1 MNQYIA
7 ILRGINV
14 GGNRKIKMAD
24 LKELFTGLGFTEIS
38 TYIQSGNVLFSSAK
52 AEDTMAL
59 GDQLEQAI
67 ADTFGF
73 DVPVIVRTV
82 EELQQAVA
90 VNPFYAS
97 PDADIERL
105 HLTFLKTE
113 PEADKLDAINQ
124 INHSPDKFNIIGNHA
139 FVYCSGRYSE
149 SKLTNAFFEK
159 KLKVPATTRNWKTV
173 LKLVDLSMGK

>member
-59 GDQLEQAI
+59 GDKLEQAI
-67 ADTFGF
+67 AKTFGF

-90 VNPFYAS
+90 ANPFYAS

-105 HLTFLKTE
+105 HLTFLKTT
-113 PEADKLDAINQ
+113 PEADKLDAINE
-124 INHSPDKFNIIGNHA
+124 INHSPDKFAIIGNHA

-173 LKLVDLSMGK
+173 LKLMDLSMGK

>member
-1 MNQYIA
+1 MTQYIA

-14 GGNRKIKMAD
+14 GGNRKVKMAD

-52 AEDTMAL
+52 AEDTVAL
-59 GDQLEQAI
+59 GDKLEQAI
-67 ADTFGF
+67 VDTFGF

-90 VNPFYAS
+90 TNPFYAL
-97 PDADIERL
+97 PDSDIERL
-105 HLTFLKTE
+105 HLTFLKTA

-124 INHSPDKFNIIGNHA
+124 INHTPDQFNIIGNHA

-149 SKLTNAFFEK
+149 SKLTNSFFEK

-173 LKLVDLSMGK
+173 LKLVDLSLGK

>member
-1 MNQYIA
+1 MTQYIA

-14 GGNRKIKMAD
+14 GGNRKIQMAD
-24 LKELFTGLGFTEIS
+24 LKALFAELGFTEIS

-52 AEDTMAL
+52 PEDTVAL
-59 GDQLEQAI
+59 GDKLEQAI

-73 DVPVIVRTV
+73 GLPVIVRTV

-90 VNPFYAS
+90 TNPFFAS

-105 HLTFLKTE
+105 HLTFLKTA
-113 PEADKLDAINQ
+113 PEAAQLDDINQ
-124 INHSPDKFNIIGNHA
+124 INLSPDKFSIIGNHA
-139 FVYCSGRYSE
+139 FVYCSGRYSD

-173 LKLVDLSMGK
+173 LKLVKH

>member
-1 MNQYIA
+1 MTQYIA

-14 GGNRKIKMAD
+14 GGKRKIRMAD
-24 LKELFTGLGFTEIS
+24 LKELFAGMGFKEIS

-52 AEDTMAL
+52 AEDTTAL
-59 GDQLEQAI
+59 GDKLEQAI
-67 ADTFGF
+67 AKSFGF

-82 EELQQAVA
+82 KELQQAVA
-90 VNPFYAS
+90 NNPFYSS
-97 PDADIERL
+97 PDSDIERL
-105 HLTFLKTE
+105 HLTFLKTA
-113 PEADKLDAINQ
+113 PEATQLDVINQ
-124 INHSPDKFNIIGNHA
+124 INHSPDQFNIIGNHA

-173 LKLVDLSMGK
+173 LKLLDLARG

>member
-24 LKELFTGLGFTEIS
+24 LKELFAGMSFTEIS
-38 TYIQSGNVLFSSAK
+38 AYIQSGNVLFSSAK
-52 AEDTMAL
+52 EEDSVAL
-59 GDQLEQAI
+59 GDKLEQAI

-73 DVPVIVRTV
+73 AVPVIVRTV
-82 EELQQAVA
+82 EELQQAIA
-90 VNPFYAS
+90 TNPFYAS
-97 PDADIERL
+97 PDSDIERL
-105 HLTFLKTE
+105 HLTFLKTA
-113 PEADKLDAINQ
+113 PAPAQLAVINQ
-124 INHSPDKFNIIGNHA
+124 INHLPDKFNIIGNHA

-149 SKLTNAFFEK
+149 SKLTNSFFEK

-173 LKLVDLSMGK
+173 LKLVDLSLGK